1 MDRAA
6 GTQPTLKRDALRI
19 QEAIEL
25 LVHHWNEQPELGW
38 LAEHVGLSEFHLQRL
53 FTRWVGI
60 SPKRFLQYLTKEAAR
75 SRLLAAESL
84 LETAL
89 ACGLSG
95 TARLHDLFLRY
106 EGLTPG
112 EFKAAA
118 AGLTVHAGQVDTPF
132 GQAVAIWA
140 PRGLNRLEFCD
151 SEQAV
156 ERELEQARTDF
167 SDSRWAPLTSEQQQ
181 RLANAF
187 LPRPMADQ
195 LSLCVTGTPFQLKV
209 WEALLAIPAGRHV
222 SYESLSSAVQ
232 APSREALTRSVSEN
246 ALGWLIP
253 CHRIIHESG
262 LIGAA
267 RWGTGRK
274 LSMQGWEAHRQLD
287 TNEAIRAGLQRPQID
302 A

>member
-1 MDRAA
+1 MDRTANA
-6 GTQPTLKRDALRI
+6 QPGLKRDALRV
-19 QEAIEL
+19 QDAIDL

-38 LAEHVGLSEFHLQRL
+38 LAENVGLSEFHLQRL

-60 SPKRFLQYLTKEAAR
+60 SPKRFIQYLTKEAAR
-75 SRLLAAESL
+75 RRLLAADSL

-89 ACGLSG
+89 SCGLSG

-112 EFKAAA
+112 EFKVTA

-132 GQAVAIWA
+132 GRAIAIWA

-151 SEQAV
+151 SDQAAEHV
-156 ERELEQARTDF
+156 LEQARTDF
-167 SDSRWAPLTSEQQQ
+167 SDSRWAPLTFEQKQS
-181 RLANAF
+181 LANAF
-187 LPRPMADQ
+187 QSRPKADQ

-222 SYESLSSAVQ
+222 SYQSLANAVQ
-232 APSREALTRSVSEN
+232 APSPEAVMQSVSEN

-253 CHRIIHESG
+253 CHRVIKETG
-262 LIGAA
+262 LIGSA

-274 LSMQGWEAHRQLD
+274 LAMQGWESWQQGD
-287 TNEAIRAGLQRPQID
+287 TEEVIGTG
-302 A
+302 